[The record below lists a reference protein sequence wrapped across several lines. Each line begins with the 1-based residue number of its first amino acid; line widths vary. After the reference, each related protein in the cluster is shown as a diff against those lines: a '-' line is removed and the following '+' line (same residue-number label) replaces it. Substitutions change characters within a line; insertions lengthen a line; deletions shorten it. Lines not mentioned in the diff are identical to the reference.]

1 MNSQKLFAMAAISAL
16 GLSFLAVGCSH
27 TLSKTEETRV
37 SSDGSIKSKEKT
49 VTQNPDGSVTTT
61 ESRKTSSP

>member
-1 MNSQKLFAMAAISAL
+1 MNYHKLFSVAAISAL
-16 GLSFLAVGCSH
+16 GLSLLTIGCSH

-37 SSDGSIKSKEKT
+37 SSDGSVKSKEKT